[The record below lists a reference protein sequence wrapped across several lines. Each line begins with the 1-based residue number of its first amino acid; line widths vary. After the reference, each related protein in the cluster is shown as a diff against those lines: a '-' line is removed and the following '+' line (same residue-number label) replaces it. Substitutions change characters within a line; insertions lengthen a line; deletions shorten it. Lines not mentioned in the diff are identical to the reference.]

1 MTRGAWRVAAAGLLT
16 AVAAP
21 AAGQPP
27 AADAVVA
34 VRRAGEAGGGVPL
47 LGFVAD
53 ATGHVVAQVVADDAD
68 GIVGADFVV
77 RLAAG
82 AEHAAR
88 GVAYDAASG
97 LGLLRVTADP
107 PPAPYPFARDPA
119 EPGRTIYGITLDADT
134 GGPVTGRGSI
144 SRIESAASEPADPAT
159 IRHNALAGRRKHGAP
174 LFNNCGQVVGVI
186 VERADASPGVALAAP
201 AEWLVTTFGGA
212 GLAPDPVA
220 DGCLPDAERALA
232 AERRA
237 VEAEEALAAAK
248 EQAAAADQ
256 ARLNAEQNQE
266 DEARKRAEAE
276 DQAAAAEQAR
286 LDAEQN
292 QEDEARKRAEAEDQA
307 AAAEQARL
315 DAEQNQEDEARKRA
329 EAQEQAQDQ
338 AETEQARTAAA
349 EQERQAAQQYVV
361 WAVAAGGALS
371 VLLAGL
377 WLAARRSR
385 ARAARVGRAA
395 AADAA
400 AARAAM
406 AARAAAE
413 REAAAVPDVVLT
425 GTDPAGQAVSLRV
438 PGRAVADS
446 SGAVVGRSPFD
457 GEVVLNHPEVSR
469 RHFRLFRTD
478 GALMVE
484 DLGSMNGT
492 ALDGDPLVVGDGRP
506 LGAGARLRVGRI
518 EFTVRTPAGDS
529 GGEGAQ

>member
-16 AVAAP
+16 ATAAP

-27 AADAVVA
+27 AADAVVV

-53 ATGHVVAQVVADDAD
+53 AAGHVVAQIVADDAD

-77 RLAAG
+77 RLADDV
-82 AEHAAR
+82 EHAAQ

-97 LGLLRVTADP
+97 LGLLRMAAD

-119 EPGRTIYGITLDADT
+119 EPGRTIYGVTLDADT
-134 GGPVTGRGSI
+134 GGPVGRGSI
-144 SRIESAASEPADPAT
+144 SHIEPAASEPAGPAT
-159 IRHNALAGRRKHGAP
+159 IRHDALVGRRKHGAP

-186 VERADASPGVALAAP
+186 VERTDAPPGVALAVP
-201 AEWLVTTFGGA
+201 AEWLETTFEGA
-212 GLAPDPVA
+212 GLAPDRVA
-220 DGCLPDAERALA
+220 DGCLPDAERAQA
-232 AERRA
+232 AERDRL
-237 VEAEEALAAAK
+237 EAEEARAEAEKERAEA
-248 EQAAAADQ
+248 EQAAAAAEQDKAAVVEEAAEAVRKAEEAQRAAAKQ
-256 ARLNAEQNQE
+256 AEEAVQAQNEAEQNE
-266 DEARKRAEAE
+266 AEAE
-276 DQAAAAEQAR
+276 DQAEREQARREDADRAAAE
-286 LDAEQN
+286 
-292 QEDEARKRAEAEDQA
+292 
-307 AAAEQARL
+307 
-315 DAEQNQEDEARKRA
+315 
-329 EAQEQAQDQ
+329 
-338 AETEQARTAAA
+338 A
-349 EQERQAAQQYVV
+349 EQERQAARRHVV

-385 ARAARVGRAA
+385 ARAAQTGRAA

-406 AARAAAE
+406 AVRAEAE
-413 REAAAVPDVVLT
+413 RAAAAVPDVVLT

-438 PGRAVADS
+438 PGRAVADP

-469 RHFRLFRTD
+469 RHFRLFRTA

-492 ALDGDPLVVGDGRP
+492 ALDGDPLVAGDGRP
-506 LGAGARLRVGRI
+506 LGVGARLRVGRI
-518 EFTVRTPAGDS
+518 EFTVRPSAGD
-529 GGEGAQ
+529 GGEGGTQ

>member
-16 AVAAP
+16 AMAAP

-34 VRRAGEAGGGVPL
+34 VRRAGEAGGGVLL

-53 ATGHVVAQVVADDAD
+53 AAGHVVAQIVADDAD

-77 RLAAG
+77 RLADG

-119 EPGRTIYGITLDADT
+119 EPGRTIYGATLDADT

-144 SRIESAASEPADPAT
+144 SRIESAASDDPAT

-186 VERADASPGVALAAP
+186 VERAATSPGVALAAP

-212 GLAPDPVA
+212 GLAPEPVA

-232 AERRA
+232 AERDQR
-237 VEAEEALAAAK
+237 EAERRAAEADAA
-248 EQAAAADQ
+248 
-256 ARLNAEQNQE
+256 
-266 DEARKRAEAE
+266 RAEAE
-276 DQAAAAEQAR
+276 AARAEAEKTAEAERERAADEEARREEAEEEAGQERAAAAEAAAKAERERAAVDDARRAAEQAL

-292 QEDEARKRAEAEDQA
+292 QA
-307 AAAEQARL
+307 AQ
-315 DAEQNQEDEARKRA
+315 ARKRA
-329 EAQEQAQDQ
+329 EAQEQ

-385 ARAARVGRAA
+385 ARATQAGRAA

-406 AARAAAE
+406 AARAEAE

-518 EFTVRTPAGDS
+518 EFTVRTPAGD
-529 GGEGAQ
+529 GAGEGAQ